1 MLMLSTDGK
10 PIIKLKQTRSNI
22 MAFLVEIPP
31 PVREHVNTLC
41 YPDYGICHVWYD
53 ILKFDPNALTFTDNY
68 LNEMKYPHSFYRY
81 PRDLTAHHTGSVTH
95 GRTRKLPI
103 GASNAQVPFME
114 DMDDPSADENEIDN
128 SKLNFSIRHI
138 PTTKSSLSPNISS
151 FSMSSKDN
159 PNRDSSDIQTQIT
172 NEQIKNLFTDNAIL
186 QKQLESKTLSAVE
199 ERIEKDDSLH
209 SNQQQNQQ
217 FQTNEQTSE
226 FNEEQLPDLND
237 NHSNALD
244 EKPSLLD
251 FFRDHISPFSGHEN
265 AYQWF
270 IQLDSTF
277 SNLKLSF
284 DECLKILPYFFVGRS
299 MIWYSLNK
307 HKINCYTDFC
317 QLFTLEYINTKQ
329 IPDSHISSQC
339 SNRHSLIN
347 SQVIN
352 NKDFID
358 KPTDHSGNITIPLTH
373 HHISSTDSNNST
385 LSHSISS
392 TISKALIDK
401 FVKDPI
407 KFYGGKDSVINWL
420 DEIEQQFHN
429 MQLCESDKL
438 NLIQICLKGDA
449 QQCYRQNK
457 KYFTS
462 WSQFVTEI
470 KKSYHSNLQR
480 DIAFKKLQQYHQT
493 PHQSVF

>member
-1 MLMLSTDGK
+1 
-10 PIIKLKQTRSNI
+10 
-22 MAFLVEIPP
+22 
-31 PVREHVNTLC
+31 
-41 YPDYGICHVWYD
+41 
-53 ILKFDPNALTFTDNY
+53 
-68 LNEMKYPHSFYRY
+68 
-81 PRDLTAHHTGSVTH
+81 
-95 GRTRKLPI
+95 
-103 GASNAQVPFME
+103 ME
-114 DMDDPSADENEIDN
+114 DMDDPSADENEID
-128 SKLNFSIRHI
+128 H
-138 PTTKSSLSPNISS
+138 T
-151 FSMSSKDN
+151 
-159 PNRDSSDIQTQIT
+159 
-172 NEQIKNLFTDNAIL
+172 
-186 QKQLESKTLSAVE
+186 VE

-217 FQTNEQTSE
+217 IQTNQQTSE

-307 HKINCYTDFC
+307 HKINCYTDVC

-329 IPDSHISSQC
+329 TPDSHISSQC

-358 KPTDHSGNITIPLTH
+358 KPTDHSGNITTTLTH
-373 HHISSTDSNNST
+373 HHIPSTDSNNST
-385 LSHSISS
+385 LSHSTSS
-392 TISKALIDK
+392 PISKALIDK

>member
-1 MLMLSTDGK
+1 MN
-10 PIIKLKQTRSNI
+10 TRSQI
-22 MAFLVEIPP
+22 SLT
-31 PVREHVNTLC
+31 NTSL
-41 YPDYGICHVWYD
+41 
-53 ILKFDPNALTFTDNY
+53 
-68 LNEMKYPHSFYRY
+68 
-81 PRDLTAHHTGSVTH
+81 RDLQ
-95 GRTRKLPI
+95 LPPKQRQT
-103 GASNAQVPFME
+103 N
-114 DMDDPSADENEIDN
+114 
-128 SKLNFSIRHI
+128 
-138 PTTKSSLSPNISS
+138 TTKSSSSSNTSSSPMN
-151 FSMSSKDN
+151 SKNNSDN
-159 PNRDSSDIQTQIT
+159 DPSDDT
-172 NEQIKNLFTDNAIL
+172 NLH
-186 QKQLESKTLSAVE
+186 KQLELKSSAVIE
-199 ERIEKDDSLH
+199 EQTETDNSLY
-209 SNQQQNQQ
+209 SNQPIQEQKETFQNNVDQVH
-217 FQTNEQTSE
+217 N
-226 FNEEQLPDLND
+226 LND
-237 NHSNALD
+237 NHSNDSD
-244 EKPSLLD
+244 EKPSLRD
-251 FFRDHISPFSGHEN
+251 FLRCYITIFSGNEN
-265 AYQWF
+265 ALQWF
-270 IQLDSTF
+270 TQTDLKF
-277 SNLKLSF
+277 SELNLSF
-284 DECLKILPYFFVGRS
+284 NDRLEILPNFLTGCALLWFSSNRD
-299 MIWYSLNK
+299 
-307 HKINCYTDFC
+307 KIKCYMDFC
-317 QLFTLEYINTKQ
+317 QLFNVEYVNSKPT
-329 IPDSHISSQC
+329 PESHISSQC

-358 KPTDHSGNITIPLTH
+358 KPTDHSGNITTPLTH
-373 HHISSTDSNNST
+373 HHIPSTDSNNST
-385 LSHSISS
+385 LSHPTSS